1 MNDLLAMYI
10 RYDNGLG
17 NINDLI
23 SDLALWRNQDKE
35 RMFQL
40 TTEQTPSEEK
50 LTRLCSDLLLAYL
63 TVMEETQ
70 P

>member
-50 LTRLCSDLLLAYL
+50 LTRLCVTLLLAYL
-63 TVMEETQ
+63 TVIEET
-70 P
+70 